1 MAKVKYIRTKNN
13 KIIVF
18 GDYFNHSDFRRFEP
32 ISAGFI
38 SIGIDDDQNPDCVCY
53 GESVSL
59 DLKSLEDDTM
69 LAKRQIFGH
78 DYY

>member
-1 MAKVKYIRTKNN
+1 MAKAKYIRTKDN

-18 GDYFNHSDFRRFEP
+18 SELQLHSEFKRFEP

-38 SIGIDDDQNPDCVCY
+38 VFSTDDDENPDCLCY
-53 GESVSL
+53 GESISL
-59 DLKSLEDDTM
+59 DLKSKEDDTQ
-69 LAKRQIFGH
+69 LAKRQILGW